1 MLQVAEFWVALAF
14 IIFVA
19 IAFKP
24 ARKAILSMLD
34 DRAERIRGELEEAQ
48 RLREEAQSL
57 LAGYQR
63 RQRDALKEAEAIVAH
78 AREEAER
85 LRASAAAELESSM
98 RRREAQAMDKI
109 AQAETA
115 AVQEVRN
122 LTVDIAISA
131 SGQIL
136 AQRLD
141 DGQSARL
148 VDEAIKDLPKHLH

>member
-78 AREEAER
+78 AREEADR
-85 LRASAAAELESSM
+85 LRTSAAAELESSM

-131 SGQIL
+131 SGRIL

-148 VDEAIKDLPKHLH
+148 VDEAIKDLPKHLN